1 MEAMTDPNFTRQ
13 GAVDLS
19 SLSSAAAQTGATYV
33 LQAGEA
39 EFNQLVSASMQHP
52 VIVEF
57 HSPRDPAGAAV
68 SDTLARLVNEAEGR
82 FLLARVDVD
91 AEPRLAQSL
100 GVQAVPMVVAL
111 IGGQLAPL
119 FQGTRS
125 AQEISPLLDQVT
137 QLAVANGMTGR
148 AKPAGRSEVA
158 KDGAP
163 AADPRF
169 AAADA
174 ALESGD
180 FAKAVTEFEKVLSA
194 TPNDPEALAGRAQAA
209 LLARSLAFD
218 PAAIVRDAAAL
229 PGDISAQLDA
239 ADLEVIQG
247 ASAEAFDRLLGLAGE
262 LPAEEREPIRLRL
275 LELFEVV
282 GRTDPLV
289 LRARRRLSTVLF
301 AS

>member
-19 SLSSAAAQTGATYV
+19 SLSAAPPQTGATYV
-33 LQAGEA
+33 LQVGEA

-57 HSPRDPAGAAV
+57 HSPRDTGGAAV
-68 SDTLARLVNEAEGR
+68 SEALAALVNGAEGR

-91 AEPRLAQSL
+91 AEPRLAQTL

-125 AQEISPLLDQVT
+125 TQEISAMFDQVA
-137 QLAVANGMTGR
+137 QLAVANGMMGR
-148 AKPAGRSEVA
+148 AKPVGESEA
-158 KDGAP
+158 PQGGAP
-163 AADPRF
+163 VADPRF
-169 AAADA
+169 AAADQ

-180 FAKAVTEFEKVLSA
+180 FARAVDEFDKVLAA

-209 LLARSLAFD
+209 LLARSMAFD

-229 PGDISAQLDA
+229 PGDVSAQLAA

-262 LPAEEREPIRLRL
+262 LPAEDREPIRLRL

-289 LRARRRLSTVLF
+289 LKARRRLSTVLF

>member
-19 SLSSAAAQTGATYV
+19 SLSAPSPQTGATYV

-39 EFNQLVSASMQHP
+39 EFNQLVSASRQHP

-57 HSPRDPAGAAV
+57 HSPRDTAGAAV
-68 SDTLARLVNEAEGR
+68 SEALATLVNGAEGR
-82 FLLARVDVD
+82 YLLARVDVD

-125 AQEISPLLDQVT
+125 AQEISAVLDQVA

-148 AKPAGRSEVA
+148 AKPVGRSEA
-158 KDGAP
+158 PRDGAP
-163 AADPRF
+163 VADPRF
-169 AAADA
+169 TAADA
-174 ALESGD
+174 ALEAGD
-180 FAKAVTEFEKVLSA
+180 FARAVDEFDKVLAA
-194 TPNDPEALAGRAQAA
+194 TPNDTEAMAGRAQAA

-218 PAAIVRDAAAL
+218 PAAIVRNAAAL
-229 PGDISAQLDA
+229 PGDVSAQLDA

-262 LPAEEREPIRLRL
+262 LPAEDREPIRLRL

-289 LRARRRLSTVLF
+289 LKARRRLSTVLF